1 MKTKNVI
8 KSALVLVAGVAAVV
22 SLLYYSSDV
31 IINFGI
37 VLFRIAMIAAIVIAI
52 AGALF
57 TGVPVIKYV
66 VARNKRIKEEAKRK
80 AEEEELIRRKK
91 EDVRGLVNQLI
102 MDEPDFAE
110 PGQTLIKYMNQ
121 MDEFVER
128 NDKLFTINDMKEFE
142 GMKEII
148 SQAKN
153 ALYHNC
159 RGAVNLFVAL
169 ESSGEFNA
177 EFDKVIEENDEL
189 IKNSQNFLLELA
201 RYTNEQNEDTDA
213 VTLVQDYA
221 SAISQSL
228 RHTYN

>member
-31 IINFGI
+31 IIDFGI